1 MACEKIFLKRL
12 RESGL
17 RLTPQREMILAVM
30 HQLEGVSTVEEIYGR
45 VHAQSSTVDIS
56 TVYRTLELLQGFKLV
71 ARIDAGSDQ
80 HRYELLGVHGPH
92 LHLACQS
99 CGKVIGVSLAEAEPF
114 VAHLRAAYDFEAELD
129 NVTIPGL
136 CGECRSAASQR
147 LAPAI

>member
-1 MACEKIFLKRL
+1 MACEKIFRERL

-17 RLTPQREMILAVM
+17 RFTPQREMILAIL
-30 HQLEGVSTVEEIYGR
+30 HQIDGVSTVEEIYGR
-45 VHAQSSTVDIS
+45 VHAQNSAVDIS
-56 TVYRTLELLQGFKLV
+56 TVYRTLELLQEFKLV
-71 ARIDAGSDQ
+71 ARIDAGGDQ

-136 CGECRSAASQR
+136 CEACRSAAGQR
-147 LAPAI
+147 LASAV

>member
-1 MACEKIFLKRL
+1 MACEKIFRERL
-12 RESGL
+12 REGGL

-30 HQLEGVSTVEEIYGR
+30 HQLDGAST
-45 VHAQSSTVDIS
+45 
-56 TVYRTLELLQGFKLV
+56 
-71 ARIDAGSDQ
+71 IDAGSDQ

-114 VAHLRAAYDFEAELD
+114 VAHLRAAYGFEAELD

-136 CGECRSAASQR
+136 CEACRSAAGQR
-147 LAPAI
+147 LASAV